1 VLFSDGPTLKE
12 SELPA
17 EFKERAT
24 GGPGAASPAAP
35 GEPPRLPIPAEI
47 PPEGASLKEIVR
59 FAAEALERD
68 LIGKAL
74 AQTGGNVTQAAD
86 KLKISRKTL
95 QTKMKELGLR
105 ESDERPTDES

>member
-1 VLFSDGPTLKE
+1 VPT
-12 SELPA
+12 
-17 EFKERAT
+17 
-24 GGPGAASPAAP
+24 
-35 GEPPRLPIPAEI
+35 EI

-105 ESDERPTDES
+105 ESDERPEEV